1 MTDYEISYRFDNVD
15 DVGTDDGGADLTSF
29 NTVKVPATGV
39 ETDGKIRFT
48 VNSINRGTT
57 SDTNAI
63 TFRVT
68 PLNKE
73 IRGVTATTTKSIIG
87 KTAKPANV
95 FNFTGGQQTD
105 QITLLWSY
113 ERQSDGELLD
123 LDLKEVVIRRAPGAV
138 AFTLEN
144 FIASDPLV
152 TVSAGTA
159 RKSIPIDIFGEFTY
173 LVRTRDTSGNFSESV
188 TGITL
193 TTTRP
198 ARSTVVAAYN
208 EDSPSVAFAGITN
221 TNDGEQNYPSFA
233 DSSHGGL
240 SFNASATNPA
250 SFNSSKTDNANGTS
264 TGFAAVSGSPTD
276 LIAVDDGV
284 YITQIRDFGA
294 TITGSIQVDIEGT
307 QEIQTTFNDEKSVI
321 LSGVTEASPNSNVL
335 KDVDFGGI
343 GHVLGFSNTSVP
355 SPRFDANNQTLM
367 SGGASGNVFAIV
379 NDGQFTDDETNA
391 NAYALVAGFIDATSI
406 ELGASFFANGDPT
419 GSNGFQNVTVAGNSY
434 KLVNLIQFNDKGS
447 GDTFA
452 GTLGAV
458 TAQTQIRTTTA
469 ANTAFTYR

>member
-1 MTDYEISYRFDNVD
+1 M
-15 DVGTDDGGADLTSF
+15 
-29 NTVKVPATGV
+29 KVHATGV
-39 ETDGKIRFT
+39 DSDGKIRFT

-63 TFRVT
+63 IFRVT

-73 IRGVTATTTKSIIG
+73 IRGVTATFTKSIIG

-113 ERQSDGELLD
+113 ERQPDGELLD

-138 AFTLEN
+138 ALTLEN

-173 LVRTRDTSGNFSESV
+173 LVRTRDTSGNFSENV
-188 TGITL
+188 TGVTL

-221 TNDGEQNYPSFA
+221 TNAGEVNYPSFA
-233 DSSHGGL
+233 DSNTGGL
-240 SFNASATNPA
+240 SFNASATGGAAA
-250 SFNSSKTDNANGTS
+250 SFDSSRTDNANGTS
-264 TGFAAVSGSPTD
+264 SGFAAVSGSPTD
-276 LIAVDDGV
+276 LIALGDGV

-307 QEIQTTFNDEKSVI
+307 QEIQVTFNDEKHRFY
-321 LSGVTEASPNSNVL
+321 PRVL
-335 KDVDFGGI
+335 LQK
-343 GHVLGFSNTSVP
+343 
-355 SPRFDANNQTLM
+355 
-367 SGGASGNVFAIV
+367 
-379 NDGQFTDDETNA
+379 
-391 NAYALVAGFIDATSI
+391 
-406 ELGASFFANGDPT
+406 
-419 GSNGFQNVTVAGNSY
+419 
-434 KLVNLIQFNDKGS
+434 NL
-447 GDTFA
+447 
-452 GTLGAV
+452 
-458 TAQTQIRTTTA
+458 
-469 ANTAFTYR
+469 